1 MSIAT
6 PLGKQTRTPF
16 WHLFQTWTRCILA
29 NFAIALHIAQFVEK
43 PLITQDGLSEESLSN
58 HVDLPENLEVVEI
71 PINFYSR
78 ILEKKRY
85 LDAHSGA
92 KFLRQILKKS

>member
-29 NFAIALHIAQFVEK
+29 ELLPIALHIAQFVEK
-43 PLITQDGLSEESLSN
+43 VTLITQDGLSEESLSN

-71 PINFYSR
+71 PQFFS
-78 ILEKKRY
+78 L
-85 LDAHSGA
+85 
-92 KFLRQILKKS
+92 